1 MKNSNRLAVGAIL
14 NAVLLVGI
22 IAAIVIAATDPS
34 MSTAAAMAAAIF
46 GLISLL
52 THFYFRA

>member
-1 MKNSNRLAVGAIL
+1 MKNSNNLMVGTIL
-14 NAVLLVGI
+14 NAVLLIGI
-22 IAAIVIAATDPS
+22 MATIIIAATDPS

>member
-1 MKNSNRLAVGAIL
+1 MKNSNNLAVGAIL
-14 NAVLLVGI
+14 SVVLLIGI
-22 IAAIVIAATDPS
+22 LAAIVVAATDPS